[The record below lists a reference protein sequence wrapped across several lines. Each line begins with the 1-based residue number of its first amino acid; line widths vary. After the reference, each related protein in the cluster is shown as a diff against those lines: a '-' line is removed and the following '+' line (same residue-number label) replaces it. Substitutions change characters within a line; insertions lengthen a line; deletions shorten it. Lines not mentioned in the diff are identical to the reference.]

1 MRGHFSKVAKR
12 PNECGATRQRV
23 LRGAGGVHARFA
35 ECATAFLNCTCHVWR
50 RWQHR
55 CLNRLAVLF
64 AVCSMQ
70 RTCTESNIKSL
81 ALQKHSTSNV
91 RRGGSASTVRCF
103 LSIKSVSND
112 SNMCGAQQMRT
123 RQACQCLVPAPRAVE
138 RRMLLIAPPPSGTF
152 VSAFGFDSSSYT
164 RFVCFR

>member
-1 MRGHFSKVAKR
+1 MRCDETVSVAR
-12 PNECGATRQRV
+12 
-23 LRGAGGVHARFA
+23 GGVRARFV

-70 RTCTESNIKSL
+70 RTSTSTESNIKSL
-81 ALQKHSTSNV
+81 ALQQHSTSNV
-91 RRGGSASTVRCF
+91 RRGAGSSTVRCF

-123 RQACQCLVPAPRAVE
+123 RQACQCL
-138 RRMLLIAPPPSGTF
+138 LPSCRLPWLSKG
-152 VSAFGFDSSSYT
+152 G
-164 RFVCFR
+164 CC

>member
-123 RQACQCLVPAPRAVE
+123 RQACQCLVPAPSCRLQWLSKGE
-138 RRMLLIAPPPSGTF
+138 
-152 VSAFGFDSSSYT
+152 
-164 RFVCFR
+164 CC